1 METKENMG
9 VTIENATEYVSA
21 IENAVKTGLGNLPK
35 EQRAFFGFTFCDALR
50 MVENSIEDYVIKKIQ
65 SGEIPP
71 PSQEQVKKFVRQA
84 QMAIEPKKYN

>member
-1 METKENMG
+1 
-9 VTIENATEYVSA
+9 
-21 IENAVKTGLGNLPK
+21 
-35 EQRAFFGFTFCDALR
+35 

>member
-35 EQRAFFGFTFCDALR
+35 E
-50 MVENSIEDYVIKKIQ
+50 
-65 SGEIPP
+65 
-71 PSQEQVKKFVRQA
+71 
-84 QMAIEPKKYN
+84 